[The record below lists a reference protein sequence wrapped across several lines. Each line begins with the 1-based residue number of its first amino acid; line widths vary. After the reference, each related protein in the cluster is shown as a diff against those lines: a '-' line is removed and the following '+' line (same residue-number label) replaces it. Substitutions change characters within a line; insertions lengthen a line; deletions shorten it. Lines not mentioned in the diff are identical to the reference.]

1 MQTPSH
7 REDILQKLE
16 QPPIPQTTDLERKT
30 EPVEQLTI
38 RPERGD
44 EQMSRQ
50 TVAAKGLAQMFGLD
64 FRAAILTV
72 IVDLMLF
79 AGDVATLGA
88 LTPIGVGVAGALA
101 YIVYRMQIKWYGDDH
116 DSALIKAMVVG
127 LLTVIPVP
135 LTPLIAIPGGL
146 IGVVKAIRR
155 K

>member
-1 MQTPSH
+1 MQTSSN
-7 REDILQKLE
+7 REDILHALGQT
-16 QPPIPQTTDLERKT
+16 PIPQTTDLERKT

-38 RPERGD
+38 RPARGD

-64 FRAAILTV
+64 IRAAILTV

-79 AGDVATLGA
+79 AGDVVTLGA

-127 LLTVIPVP
+127 LLTVIPMP
-135 LTPLIAIPGGL
+135 LTPLVAIPGGL